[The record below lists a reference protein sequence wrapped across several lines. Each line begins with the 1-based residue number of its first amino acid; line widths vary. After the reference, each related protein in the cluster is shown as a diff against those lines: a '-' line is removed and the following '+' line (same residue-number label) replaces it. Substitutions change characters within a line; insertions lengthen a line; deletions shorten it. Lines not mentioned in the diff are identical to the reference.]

1 MLQKEGEQ
9 CKGMKSDKAA
19 ILDRIV
25 RESIPEEVTVQ
36 KKTSMK
42 VGNGPCKYLGESVS
56 GRGNSKYKPLRPAC
70 ASCS

>member
-36 KKTSMK
+36 KK
-42 VGNGPCKYLGESVS
+42 NFNESRKGTMQIS
-56 GRGNSKYKPLRPAC
+56 GRKCFWQRG
-70 ASCS
+70 